1 MHFGGIFNS
10 SFRSTSLFSWLSCRR
25 FLIGV
30 KGPHFCT
37 PSRLAFHP
45 WKSGLGV
52 LTSCFSVIKV
62 RFLRNE
68 ITQSGHLKFDQYHL
82 LEIPKN
88 PVHFQSFWCIVCNL
102 LRSFSASEPA
112 HLLRTASIVL
122 CRMIFVS
129 SSSFWT
135 LVIGSASSGFWYF
148 WSITSISPKPF
159 TLASTGHWDRGT

>member
-1 MHFGGIFNS
+1 MHFGGILFNS

-37 PSRLAFHP
+37 PGRLAFHP
-45 WKSGLGV
+45 YYSGLGV

-88 PVHFQSFWCIVCNL
+88 PVHFQRILVHSLNL
-102 LRSFSASEPA
+102 LSLLSFGMLNAFS
-112 HLLRTASIVL
+112 
-122 CRMIFVS
+122 
-129 SSSFWT
+129 
-135 LVIGSASSGFWYF
+135 
-148 WSITSISPKPF
+148 KPPEIM
-159 TLASTGHWDRGT
+159 L